1 MLPDGCGDGN
11 AGTFVHRLRDD
22 TKLDYVQEVTFYK
35 PDNALKIEVHINI
48 FSTENEVFRNMNDLF
63 EDSKEHTQIKQI
75 EGVEIKIF
83 DPTDNLLFLV
93 LHTFKHFLF
102 SGFGIRMVCDILLFQ
117 EKYQDEIHFD
127 DLFKKLEKVNIP
139 SQVTV
144 INSSAFTYCESL
156 ESIAILEGVER
167 INASAFRYCKSLK
180 SITIPGSVKTIGDN
194 AFEYCTSLKEAK
206 LCDGIEQLL
215 VGTFKNC
222 SSLRSIYIP
231 TSVKELG
238 TSSFGGCAN
247 LRGIGIAN
255 DSVAYNAEFSIF
267 QNCPKLTLYANEN
280 SKTQNYAEKYDI
292 PFKPLSEFEKEMNYG
307 KAGDLDDDDIVTAAD
322 ALLVLRHSVGLEYF
336 TAREIALAN
345 VDGDDS
351 ITSLDS
357 LAILR
362 YSVGYADSGM
372 KFD

>member
-1 MLPDGCGDGN
+1 MKKRFMALCIVSAMLLTAWSAAMTANAAENGNELSAAVTEIESCSQGD
-11 AGTFVHRLRDD
+11 LE
-22 TKLDYVQEVTFYK
+22 Y
-35 PDNALKIEVHINI
+35 KIESDNTVTIRKYKGKDTAFI
-48 FSTENEVFRNMNDLF
+48 IPSTIENKPVRTIGAGAF
-63 EDSKEHTQIKQI
+63 ELRATLTSVTIPESVT
-75 EGVEIKIF
+75 EIRSNAF
-83 DPTDNLLFLV
+83 AN
-93 LHTFKHFLF
+93 
-102 SGFGIRMVCDILLFQ
+102 C
-117 EKYQDEIHFD
+117 
-127 DLFKKLEKVNIP
+127 KKLEKVNIP

-156 ESIAILEGVER
+156 ESIAIPEGVER